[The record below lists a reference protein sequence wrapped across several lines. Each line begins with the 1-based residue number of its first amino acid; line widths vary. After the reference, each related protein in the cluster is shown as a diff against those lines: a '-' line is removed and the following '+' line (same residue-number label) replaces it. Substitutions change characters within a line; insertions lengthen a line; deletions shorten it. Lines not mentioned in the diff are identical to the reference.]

1 MDLLFG
7 ALAGLAWGAL
17 CGAVNLLILKKA
29 ITKNDNNALMTA
41 NLLRMAIDLIALGAV
56 FLLRKLL
63 PFSFEAMLVAT
74 AVARSDITIAYAFH
88 YGKK

>member
-74 AVARSDITIAYAFH
+74 AVALSVITIAYAFH